1 MEINKA
7 ISNQNVI
14 ITLKGRLDTMTAPQ
28 LDDEAKSI
36 DFDEVETVTLNLKD
50 LEYISSSGLRV
61 ILALYKNL
69 KSKGG
74 NLKIV
79 NVSNTC
85 IDYFR
90 QVMSRHIRSHTNGD
104 TRSTIYK

>member
-28 LDDEAKSI
+28 LDDEAKNI
-36 DFDEVETVTLNLKD
+36 NFDELETVTLNLKD

-79 NVSNTC
+79 NVSNT
-85 IDYFR
+85 IMELFSMTGMSDYLDIE
-90 QVMSRHIRSHTNGD
+90 QG
-104 TRSTIYK
+104 

>member
-50 LEYISSSGLRV
+50 LEYISSS
-61 ILALYKNL
+61 
-69 KSKGG
+69 
-74 NLKIV
+74 
-79 NVSNTC
+79 
-85 IDYFR
+85 
-90 QVMSRHIRSHTNGD
+90 
-104 TRSTIYK
+104 

>member
-14 ITLKGRLDTMTAPQ
+14 ITLKGRLDTMTAQQ

-69 KSKGG
+69 KSKDG

-79 NVSNTC
+79 NVSNT
-85 IDYFR
+85 IMELFSMTGMADYLDIE
-90 QVMSRHIRSHTNGD
+90 QG
-104 TRSTIYK
+104 

>member
-28 LDDEAKSI
+28 LDDEAKNI

-61 ILALYKNL
+61 ILALYKSL

-79 NVSNTC
+79 NVSNT
-85 IDYFR
+85 IMELFSMTGMSDYLDIK
-90 QVMSRHIRSHTNGD
+90 QG
-104 TRSTIYK
+104 

>member
-28 LDDEAKSI
+28 LDDEVKGI
-36 DFDEVETVTLNLKD
+36 DFDEVETVTLNLKN

-79 NVSNTC
+79 NVSNT
-85 IDYFR
+85 IMELFSMTGMSDYLDIK
-90 QVMSRHIRSHTNGD
+90 QG
-104 TRSTIYK
+104 

>member
-28 LDDEAKSI
+28 LNDEVKGI
-36 DFDEVETVTLNLKD
+36 DFDEVETVTLNLKN

-79 NVSNTC
+79 NVSNT
-85 IDYFR
+85 IMELFSMTGMSDYLDIE
-90 QVMSRHIRSHTNGD
+90 QG
-104 TRSTIYK
+104 

>member
-28 LDDEAKSI
+28 LDDEAKNI

-74 NLKIV
+74 DLKIV
-79 NVSNTC
+79 NVSNT
-85 IDYFR
+85 IMELFSMTGMSDYLDIK
-90 QVMSRHIRSHTNGD
+90 QG
-104 TRSTIYK
+104 

>member
-28 LDDEAKSI
+28 LDDEAKNI
-36 DFDEVETVTLNLKD
+36 NFDEVETVTLNLKD

-61 ILALYKNL
+61 ILALYKSL

-79 NVSNTC
+79 NVSNT
-85 IDYFR
+85 IMELFSMTGMADYLNIE
-90 QVMSRHIRSHTNGD
+90 QG
-104 TRSTIYK
+104 

>member
-28 LDDEAKSI
+28 LDDEAKSN

-79 NVSNTC
+79 HVSNT
-85 IDYFR
+85 IMELFSMTGMSDYLDIE
-90 QVMSRHIRSHTNGD
+90 QG
-104 TRSTIYK
+104 

>member
-28 LDDEAKSI
+28 LDDEAKNI

-61 ILALYKNL
+61 ILALYKSL

-79 NVSNTC
+79 NVSNT
-85 IDYFR
+85 IMELFSMTGMADFLDIE
-90 QVMSRHIRSHTNGD
+90 QG
-104 TRSTIYK
+104 

>member
-14 ITLKGRLDTMTAPQ
+14 ITLKGR

-69 KSKGG
+69 KGKGG

-79 NVSNTC
+79 NVSNT
-85 IDYFR
+85 IMELFSMTGMSDYLDIE
-90 QVMSRHIRSHTNGD
+90 QG
-104 TRSTIYK
+104 

>member
-36 DFDEVETVTLNLKD
+36 DFDEVETVALNLKD
-50 LEYISSSGLRV
+50 LEYMSS
-61 ILALYKNL
+61 
-69 KSKGG
+69 
-74 NLKIV
+74 
-79 NVSNTC
+79 
-85 IDYFR
+85 
-90 QVMSRHIRSHTNGD
+90 
-104 TRSTIYK
+104 

>member
-50 LEYISSSGLRV
+50 LEYISGSIQMKSIITTLETASTLAALRN
-61 ILALYKNL
+61 A
-69 KSKGG
+69 
-74 NLKIV
+74 
-79 NVSNTC
+79 
-85 IDYFR
+85 
-90 QVMSRHIRSHTNGD
+90 
-104 TRSTIYK
+104 

>member
-14 ITLKGRLDTMTAPQ
+14 ITLKGRLDTMTALQ

-79 NVSNTC
+79 NVSNT
-85 IDYFR
+85 IMELFSMTGMSDYLDIE
-90 QVMSRHIRSHTNGD
+90 QG
-104 TRSTIYK
+104 

>member
-28 LDDEAKSI
+28 LDDEAKII

-79 NVSNTC
+79 NVSNT
-85 IDYFR
+85 IMELFSMTGMADYLDIE
-90 QVMSRHIRSHTNGD
+90 QG
-104 TRSTIYK
+104 

>member
-28 LDDEAKSI
+28 FDDEVKSI

-79 NVSNTC
+79 NVSNT
-85 IDYFR
+85 IMELFSMTGMADYLDIE
-90 QVMSRHIRSHTNGD
+90 QG
-104 TRSTIYK
+104 

>member
-28 LDDEAKSI
+28 LDDEVKGI

-79 NVSNTC
+79 NVSNT
-85 IDYFR
+85 IMELFSMTGMSDYLDIE
-90 QVMSRHIRSHTNGD
+90 QG
-104 TRSTIYK
+104 

>member
-28 LDDEAKSI
+28 LDDEATSI

-79 NVSNTC
+79 NVSNT
-85 IDYFR
+85 IMELFSMTGMSDYLDIE
-90 QVMSRHIRSHTNGD
+90 QG
-104 TRSTIYK
+104 

>member
-36 DFDEVETVTLNLKD
+36 DFDGVETVTLNLKD

-61 ILALYKNL
+61 ILALYKNQKARAEIL
-69 KSKGG
+69 KLS
-74 NLKIV
+74 
-79 NVSNTC
+79 
-85 IDYFR
+85 
-90 QVMSRHIRSHTNGD
+90 M
-104 TRSTIYK
+104 

>member
-1 MEINKA
+1 
-7 ISNQNVI
+7 
-14 ITLKGRLDTMTAPQ
+14 MTAPQ

-36 DFDEVETVTLNLKD
+36 DFDGVETVTLNLKD

-79 NVSNTC
+79 NVSNT
-85 IDYFR
+85 IMELFSMTGMSDYLDIE
-90 QVMSRHIRSHTNGD
+90 QG
-104 TRSTIYK
+104 

>member
-14 ITLKGRLDTMTAPQ
+14 ITLKGRLDTMTARQ

-79 NVSNTC
+79 NVSNT
-85 IDYFR
+85 IMELFSMTGMSDYLDIE
-90 QVMSRHIRSHTNGD
+90 QG
-104 TRSTIYK
+104 